1 MIKNKVIEMKHTKM
15 YVVMAA
21 LLFSTMIPSMVM
33 AEEEATERPFI
44 YGVGSLVVDLDPQTA
59 WDSASGDM
67 ISQISEGLLSYDL
80 TDPNLAL
87 QPQLAKDF
95 GNWSEDAT
103 EYTIELKQGVEFH
116 DGEEMTADD
125 VVFTFDRLNYFC
137 SNETPTQIAELYEP
151 LASIYPDTPLLIN
164 KTEAINDYTVK
175 FTLNYPYVAF
185 EPLLCFYGS
194 VILSE
199 KSTPAREYLITATDT
214 LIGTGPYYQESN
226 SDRLTVYKYF
236 EDYYGEHIPEIKE
249 MHWVLYD
256 DATTQNQ
263 AFLSGDVDAVDG
275 ISLEFMSEYE
285 GSEYHTVGD
294 RLQSTVIVYLGMD
307 NTVIKL
313 NTRLAIQDA
322 INYTY
327 IIDEIGKGELAQ
339 MTSIV
344 PKGIMY
350 HDTSIEAPVQNLT
363 AARLHILDAIAA
375 GELTAPA
382 GFDLDETSPDEEWAA
397 VAIESYSYTYN
408 TGNANREA
416 VGELCKANLDKIGID
431 VAVNGKTWG
440 EFLNDLDEGNV
451 EIYMLG
457 WGPDYN
463 DPSNFINP
471 LMSNTSSANAAHV
484 NDSQLQTMMSDGLT
498 ETNMTRRE
506 ELYHEIQQY
515 IAYDIVPWAYLYTGN
530 ARSVRYNGAENTC
543 RNAMGI
549 PYFYLWTFDY
559 SSIPKGIPGFNILA
573 LFGVAAITFSALVY
587 KKRH

>member
-1 MIKNKVIEMKHTKM
+1 MKHTKM

-21 LLFSTMIPSMVM
+21 LLFSTMIPAMVM
-33 AEEEATERPFI
+33 AEEEVAERPFI
-44 YGVGSLVVDLDPQTA
+44 YGVSSLVVNLDPQNA

-67 ISQISEGLLSYDL
+67 ITQISEGLFSYDL
-80 TDPNLAL
+80 TDPNLAI

-103 EYTIELKQGVEFH
+103 EYTVELKQGVKFH
-116 DGEEMTADD
+116 DGEDFTADD
-125 VVFTFDRLNYFC
+125 VVFSFERLEFFC
-137 SNETPTQIAELYEP
+137 VNETQTQIAELYEP
-151 LASIYPDTPLLIN
+151 LASLYPNTPLLIN
-164 KTEAINDYTVK
+164 KTEAIDDYTVK

-199 KSTPAREYLITATDT
+199 KSTPAEEYLVTATDT

-226 SDRLTVYKYF
+226 NDRLTVYKYF

-256 DATTQNQ
+256 DATTLNQ
-263 AFLSGDVDAVDG
+263 AFLSGDVDAVG
-275 ISLEFMSEYE
+275 AISLEFMSEYA
-285 GSEYHTVGD
+285 GSEFHEVGD
-294 RLQSTVIVYLGMD
+294 RLQGTVIIYLGMD
-307 NTVIKL
+307 NDVIGV
-313 NTRLAIQDA
+313 NTRFAIRDA

-327 IIDEIGKGELAQ
+327 IIEELGKGELAQ

-350 HDTSIEAPVQNLT
+350 HDESIKAPVQNIT
-363 AARLHILDAIAA
+363 SARLHILDAIAA
-375 GELTAPA
+375 GELTAPS
-382 GFDLDETSPDEEWAA
+382 GFDLDETSADEEWEAA
-397 VAIESYSYTYN
+397 EIASYSYTYN
-408 TGNANREA
+408 AGNAMREG
-416 VGELCKANLDKIGID
+416 VGELCKANLAKIGIS
-431 VAVNGKTWG
+431 VAVTGKTWG
-440 EFLNDLDEGNV
+440 EFLNDLNNAEV

-484 NDSQLQTMMSDGLT
+484 NDSKLQKMMSDGLT
-498 ETNMTRRE
+498 ETNMTARE
-506 ELYHEIQQY
+506 EIYKEMQNY
-515 IAYDIVPWAYLYTGN
+515 INDEIVPWAYLYVSN
-530 ARSVRYNGAENTC
+530 SRSVRYIGVENTC

-559 SSIPKGIPGFNILA
+559 TKIPKGIPGFNILA
-573 LFGVAAITFSALVY
+573 IFGIAAISFSGLMY
-587 KKRH
+587 KKRN